1 MRTMSSIVAVGSLLL
16 AVAFVPIIGAAL
28 IPLVL
33 LGLFLLAMVGVFSGV
48 EDRSVRQKDPSMN
61 PTAWRDG
68 G

>member
-1 MRTMSSIVAVGSLLL
+1 MRTMSSIVAVSSLLL

-28 IPLVL
+28 ITLVF

-48 EDRSVRQKDPSMN
+48 EDRTVRQQNPSMN
-61 PTAWRDG
+61 PTRWRDG